1 MKVRREYKP
10 SGSAGGASI
19 EPSWPY
25 FKQLDYLAPFTK
37 HRKTKG
43 NFLVDIKP
51 DEGHQLETMKEAE
64 FLNSIHERESILE
77 DEVQDT
83 LDGIEIEKED
93 AAEPPSPFSESAVPK
108 KAKRSKTEKDS
119 GETQYLMEVLQGTN
133 EFMSSIAK
141 KGDLDEDD
149 LFGQSI
155 GMELKKLSEYKK
167 SLAKMKIQQAM
178 HEVQFSSEPNLI

>member
-25 FKQLDYLAPFTK
+25 FKQLEYLAPFTK

-51 DEGHQLETMKEAE
+51 DEGHQLETLNEAE
-64 FLNSIHERESILE
+64 FLNSVHESESILE
-77 DEVQDT
+77 NEVQDT
-83 LDGIEIEKED
+83 LDRIEIEKED

-108 KAKRSKTEKDS
+108 KAKRSKKDS

-133 EFMSSIAK
+133 EFISSVAK
-141 KGDLDEDD
+141 KGELDEDD

-155 GMELKKLSEYKK
+155 DMELKKLSEYKK

-178 HEVQFSSEPNLI
+178 HEVRFSSEPNLI